1 MTPVSAGH
9 IILIPTQPVGS
20 GRPRRGSNPG
30 PPDQEARALLTKLLR
45 PPINIVVVIKV
56 IVIVVVV
63 VVVVK
68 VAVVVVEVIVAVAVV
83 VVVVLVV
90 GVDGEGGGAVEV

>member
-45 PPINIVVVIKV
+45 PLINRVVVIKV
-56 IVIVVVV
+56 IVIVV